1 MPIDPT
7 AAIGATQ
14 TQPTTS
20 SAGLGQLDGEAFL
33 NLLVAQMR
41 YQDPMSPTD
50 ATTMLQQTSQF
61 TQVETMQQV
70 SKMQQQLLGLTQASM
85 AADLVGKEVV
95 ARTDDGEMT
104 GVVDG
109 VRFSGVGPML
119 AIGAEE
125 IPLSQVTSIHDN
137 PTGEVAPAPEAPG
150 SDDTDDTDDTIV
162 T

>member
-7 AAIGATQ
+7 AAIGQ
-14 TQPTTS
+14 TPSQPTTS

-61 TQVETMQQV
+61 TQVETLQQV
-70 SKMQQQLLGLTQASM
+70 SQMQQQLLGMTQASM
-85 AADLVGKEVV
+85 ASDLVGKEVF
-95 ARTDDGEMT
+95 ADTDDGELS

-109 VRFSGVGPML
+109 VRFSGSGPML
-119 AIGAEE
+119 AIGAQEV
-125 IPLSQVTSIHDN
+125 PLSQITSIHDN
-137 PTGEVAPAPEAPG
+137 PAGEVAPAPEAPG
-150 SDDTDDTDDTIV
+150 SDDDDAILT
-162 T
+162 

>member
-14 TQPTTS
+14 TRPTTS

-61 TQVETMQQV
+61 TQVETLQQV
-70 SKMQQQLLGLTQASM
+70 STMQQQLLGLTQASM
-85 AADLVGKEVV
+85 ASDLVGREVF
-95 ARTDDGEMT
+95 ANTGDGELS

-109 VRFSGVGPML
+109 VRFSASGPML
-119 AIGAEE
+119 AIGAHEV
-125 IPLSQVTSIHDN
+125 PLSQVTSIHDN
-137 PTGEVAPAPEAPG
+137 PAGAVAPAPEAPG
-150 SDDTDDTDDTIV
+150 SDDDDAILT
-162 T
+162 